1 MVALLKEELWQE
13 ISERLTAARTFKEV
27 AGEVRSGRMDP
38 YSAVRKILDELE
50 PKWTFR

>member
-1 MVALLKEELWQE
+1 
-13 ISERLTAARTFKEV
+13 LTAARTFKEV

-38 YSAVRKILDELE
+38 YNAVRKILDELE